1 MALGGFGKSNVHGL
15 VVDTLWASV
24 AMVVVVSLKG
34 KISPAAAIA
43 IFNQLEELNNMV
55 SWLWA
60 VIDSVAD
67 KMPQYSRI
75 KEFLLVEEC
84 VGKPC
89 IEQDAKQPAP
99 EGWPTNGAI
108 EFTDVSFNYASSAPN
123 ALTGISFDI
132 KSGEKIGVCGRTGAG
147 KSTLL
152 SVLFSLGPLSSGQV
166 KIAGHDLSTISC
178 REVRQQIAIVPQFP
192 TLFEGTIRENLVG
205 GNAKTDNSDE
215 FLRSTLRT
223 CQLGS
228 LAECTGGLDSKLGA
242 LSDGEA
248 QLFCVARALI
258 RRPKILVLD
267 EATADLDS
275 ASANGETRPFQVVN
289 MLECTLIQLFGD
301 VGVHCA
307 LL

>member
-15 VVDTLWASV
+15 VVDTIWASV

-43 IFNQLEELNNMV
+43 VFNQLEELNNMV

-60 VIDSVAD
+60 AIDSVAD

-75 KEFLLVEEC
+75 KEFLSVEEC

-89 IEQDAKQPAP
+89 IEQDASQPAP
-99 EGWPTNGAI
+99 EGWPKNGAI
-108 EFTDVSFNYASSAPN
+108 EFTDVSFNYSRSAPN
-123 ALTGISFDI
+123 ALTDISFKI
-132 KSGEKIGVCGRTGAG
+132 KSGEKIGICGRTGAG
-147 KSTLL
+147 KSTLV

-166 KIAGHDLSTISC
+166 KVAGHDLSTISC

-205 GNAKTDNSDE
+205 GNAKTDDSDE

-223 CQLGS
+223 CRLGT
-228 LAECTGGLDSKLGA
+228 LAECAGGLDSKLGA

-275 ASANGETRPFQVVN
+275 TSANGETRLYEVVN
-289 MLECTLIQLFGD
+289 IVES
-301 VGVHCA
+301 H
-307 LL
+307 